1 MGKVVVVVILVVVL
15 VLAAGFIWDK
25 VKGAD
30 RAVYLTWESPWD
42 ETPPVVV
49 YDLRYTVDSLLS
61 WSEWLPVSGEPQPGP
76 VGSLEEM
83 LVQLPLLSGRSYFFA
98 VTATDSL
105 GAVSLRSNIGALL
118 VPNYPPAKIERL
130 TVAIP

>member
-1 MGKVVVVVILVVVL
+1 MGKVILVVVAVVLL
-15 VLAAGFIWDK
+15 VLAAGFVYDK

-30 RAVYLTWESPWD
+30 RAVYLSWESPFD
-42 ETPPVVV
+42 ETPPVAS
-49 YDLRYTVDSLLS
+49 YDLRYTVDSLLPWAS
-61 WSEWLPVSGEPQPGP
+61 WVVVPGAPVPGA

-83 LVQLPLLSGRSYFFA
+83 LTALPVVSGRSYFFA
-98 VTATDSL
+98 VKAVDSL
-105 GAVSLRSNIGALL
+105 GAVSDRSNVAVLV